1 MIGNIALGDYD
12 PAMSKDLPPSR
23 TAPQFVVR
31 LPSEEFR
38 DQIAEAAKGNGRSMN
53 AEIVARLQGSFE
65 GGDASAA
72 AADFAQRLFQAEYR
86 YALMGKAMLE
96 LMDAGGLPAVANQ
109 AKWSRWRTSA
119 SNAAAQL
126 QPLGLRLIA
135 ELMELEGGAETP
147 AQVKEEIGAVLG
159 PLRKAALERRLT
171 GKPESDSGSEG
182 KAPAPKA
189 GDVPAK
195 KAKVSTVR
203 YKRN

>member
-1 MIGNIALGDYD
+1 
-12 PAMSKDLPPSR
+12 MSKDLPPSR

-86 YALMGKAMLE
+86 YALLGKAMLE

-109 AKWSRWRTSA
+109 AKWSRWRQSA

-126 QPLGLRLIA
+126 QPLALRLIA

-147 AQVKEEIGAVLG
+147 ALVKDEIGAVLE

-182 KAPAPKA
+182 QAPAPNA
-189 GDVPAK
+189 GDVPPE